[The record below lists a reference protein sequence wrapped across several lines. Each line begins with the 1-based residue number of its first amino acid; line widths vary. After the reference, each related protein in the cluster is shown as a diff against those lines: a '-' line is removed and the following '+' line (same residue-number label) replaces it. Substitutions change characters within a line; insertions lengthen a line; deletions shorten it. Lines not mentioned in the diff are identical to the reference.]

1 MQRRPCSQQRRVTG
15 CSRRCPRTAAP
26 IDRPRRRASVF
37 ARTGILPSQAI
48 RAMIAGGEIMAAPDI
63 EANQIQPASLD
74 LRLGKVAYR
83 IRASFLPG
91 PNATVRDKL
100 AELKFHEIDLTK
112 GAVLEAGCVYLVPLI
127 EQLKLRSTIAGFAN
141 PKSSTGRLDVFTR
154 LIADRQDGFDSGRGR
169 LFGPAL
175 RRDLPAHLLHQGAL
189 RLAAQSDQVPPPR
202 RPAARRRRAARP
214 GRRPAPCARFIPT
227 SAWSRAMPRSA
238 KDSICASASRRSRRR
253 PRRLSRAPL
262 SPAWSMSTR
271 SAPTTSSSIWEAV
284 HLGEDRRLVLDPHEF
299 YILASKESVSVPPA
313 YVAEMAPF
321 DPLIGEY
328 RVHYAG
334 FFDPGFGYAEGK
346 APGAKAVLEVRS
358 LDIPF
363 ILEDGQIV
371 GRLVYDKLTDIPDT
385 DLRPG
390 HRLALPGARPEAVQ
404 ALQAGTSA
412 SSAEQLPPPSTQNL
426 AQSDGRA

>member
-1 MQRRPCSQQRRVTG
+1 MPPAEPQ
-15 CSRRCPRTAAP
+15 AAEP
-26 IDRPRRRASVF
+26 QDELFAGLPKKPQMTVPAEATRSIF

-48 RAMIAGGEIMAAPDI
+48 RAMIAGGEIFSAPEI

-100 AELKFHEIDLTK
+100 GALKFHEIDLTK

-154 LIADRQDGFDSGRGR
+154 LIADYQGSFDAVEEGYSGPLFAEICPRTFSIKVRYGSRLNQIRFRRRVGQQLDAGEQPGR
-169 LFGPAL
+169 VGDRRL
-175 RRDLPAHLLHQGAL
+175 REIHSDVGLVEGDAAIDEGL
-189 RLAAQSDQVPPPR
+189 RLRISLAPIPPTGLIGYR
-202 RPAARRRRAARP
+202 ARRFAGVIDVDAVGAYEP
-214 GRRPAPCARFIPT
+214 EQY
-227 SAWSRAMPRSA
+227 
-238 KDSICASASRRSRRR
+238 
-253 PRRLSRAPL
+253 
-262 SPAWSMSTR
+262 
-271 SAPTTSSSIWEAV
+271 WEAV
-284 HLGEDRRLVLDPHEF
+284 RLGEDNRLVLDPHEF

-334 FFDPGFGYAEGK
+334 FFDPGFGYTPGG

-371 GRLVYDKLTDIPDT
+371 GRLVFDKLTDIPDQIY
-385 DLRPG
+385 G
-390 HRLALPGARPEAVQ
+390 QGIGSHYQ
-404 ALQAGTSA
+404 AQGLKLSKHFKQ
-412 SSAEQLPPPSTQNL
+412 
-426 AQSDGRA
+426 D

>member
-1 MQRRPCSQQRRVTG
+1 MEPASEADKLFERLPE
-15 CSRRCPRTAAP
+15 AA
-26 IDRPRRRASVF
+26 RAEPTDS
-37 ARTGILPSQAI
+37 ARAALTRTGMLPSQGI
-48 RAMIAGGEIMAAPDI
+48 RALMAAGEIRGAPEIGLD
-63 EANQIQPASLD
+63 QIQPASLD

-100 AELKFHEIDLTK
+100 DALKFHDVDLTR

-127 EQLKLRSTIAGFAN
+127 EQLKLRSTIGAFAN

-154 LIADRQDGFDSGRGR
+154 LIADHQDGFDTVGEGYDGPLFAEICPRTFSIKVRYGSR
-169 LFGPAL
+169 LNQIRFL
-175 RRDLPAHLLHQGAL
+175 RRVGQQLDA
-189 RLAAQSDQVPPPR
+189 DE
-202 RPAARRRRAARP
+202 RP
-214 GRRPAPCARFIPT
+214 GRVRDRALRAIHSDVGLVEGEAAIREGLNLRISLAPVGPSGLVGYRARRYAGVIDVDEIG
-227 SAWSRAMPRSA
+227 AYEIAQYWEEV
-238 KDSICASASRRSRRR
+238 
-253 PRRLSRAPL
+253 RLSK
-262 SPAWSMSTR
+262 
-271 SAPTTSSSIWEAV
+271 
-284 HLGEDRRLVLDPHEF
+284 DRRLVLDPHEF

-363 ILEDGQIV
+363 IVEDGQIV
-371 GRLVYDKLTDIPDT
+371 GRLVYDKLTEIPDQ
-385 DLRPG
+385 LYG
-390 HRLALPGARPEAVQ
+390 QGIGSHYQ
-404 ALQAGTSA
+404 AQGLKLSKHFKQG
-412 SSAEQLPPPSTQNL
+412 
-426 AQSDGRA
+426 

>member
-1 MQRRPCSQQRRVTG
+1 MPPAEPQ
-15 CSRRCPRTAAP
+15 AAEP
-26 IDRPRRRASVF
+26 QDELFAGLPKKPQMTVPAEATRSIF

-48 RAMIAGGEIMAAPDI
+48 RAMIAGGEIFGAPEI
-63 EANQIQPASLD
+63 EPNQIQPASLD

-100 AELKFHEIDLTK
+100 GALKFHEIDLTK

-154 LIADRQDGFDSGRGR
+154 LIADYQGSFDAVEEGYSGPLFAEICPRTFSIKVRYGSRLNQIRFRRRVGQQLDAGEQPGR
-169 LFGPAL
+169 VGDRRL
-175 RRDLPAHLLHQGAL
+175 REIHSDVGLVEGDAAIDEGL
-189 RLAAQSDQVPPPR
+189 RLCISLAPIPPTGLIGYR
-202 RPAARRRRAARP
+202 ARRFAGVIDVDAVGAYEP
-214 GRRPAPCARFIPT
+214 EQY
-227 SAWSRAMPRSA
+227 
-238 KDSICASASRRSRRR
+238 
-253 PRRLSRAPL
+253 
-262 SPAWSMSTR
+262 
-271 SAPTTSSSIWEAV
+271 WEAV
-284 HLGEDRRLVLDPHEF
+284 RLGEDNRLVLDPHEF

-334 FFDPGFGYAEGK
+334 FFDPGFGYTPGG

-371 GRLVYDKLTDIPDT
+371 GRLVFDKLTDIPDQIY
-385 DLRPG
+385 G
-390 HRLALPGARPEAVQ
+390 QGIGSHYQ
-404 ALQAGTSA
+404 AQGLKLSKHFKQ
-412 SSAEQLPPPSTQNL
+412 
-426 AQSDGRA
+426 D

>member
-1 MQRRPCSQQRRVTG
+1 M
-15 CSRRCPRTAAP
+15 PRTSMQPAS
-26 IDRPRRRASVF
+26 PRDKLFETLPEGPRAGTPAEATRGAF

-48 RAMIAGGEIMAAPDI
+48 RALIAAGEIKGAPEI
-63 EANQIQPASLD
+63 APEQIQPASLD

-91 PNATVRDKL
+91 PNATVRHKL
-100 AELKFHEIDLTK
+100 EALKFHEIDLTK

-127 EQLKLRSTIAGFAN
+127 EQFKLRSTIAGFAN

-154 LIADRQDGFDSGRGR
+154 LIADNQDSFDAVEEGYTGPLFAEICPRTFSIKVRYGSR
-169 LFGPAL
+169 LNQIRF
-175 RRDLPAHLLHQGAL
+175 
-189 RLAAQSDQVPPPR
+189 
-202 RPAARRRRAARP
+202 RRRVGQQLDADERP
-214 GRRPAPCARFIPT
+214 GRVTDRTLREIHCDVGLVEGEAAIREGLNLSISLAPIPPSGLVGYRARRYAGVIDVD
-227 SAWSRAMPRSA
+227 AIGAYDA
-238 KDSICASASRRSRRR
+238 GQY
-253 PRRLSRAPL
+253 
-262 SPAWSMSTR
+262 
-271 SAPTTSSSIWEAV
+271 WEAV
-284 HLGEDRRLVLDPHEF
+284 KLGEDRRLVLDPHEF

-346 APGAKAVLEVRS
+346 VPGAKAVLEVRS

-385 DLRPG
+385 LYG
-390 HRLALPGARPEAVQ
+390 QGIGSHYQ
-404 ALQAGTSA
+404 AQGLKLSKHFKQ
-412 SSAEQLPPPSTQNL
+412 E
-426 AQSDGRA
+426 

>member
-1 MQRRPCSQQRRVTG
+1 MQPAT
-15 CSRRCPRTAAP
+15 PRDRFFEALPEDAP
-26 IDRPRRRASVF
+26 AGPVDGPRSVF

-48 RAMIAGGEIMAAPDI
+48 RAMIAGGEIAGAPEI
-63 EANQIQPASLD
+63 ETNQIQPASLD

-91 PNATVRDKL
+91 PDATVRDKL
-100 AELKFHEIDLTK
+100 SALKFHEIDLTK

-154 LIADRQDGFDSGRGR
+154 LIADRQDGFDSVEEGYSGPLFTEICPRTFSIKVRYGSRLNQIRFRRRVGQQLDAGEQPGRVGDR
-169 LFGPAL
+169 AL
-175 RRDLPAHLLHQGAL
+175 REIHSDVGLVEGEAAIRDGLNLSISLAPVLPSGLVGYRARRYAGVIDVDNYRGVVLDGDEFFI
-189 RLAAQSDQVPPPR
+189 LAA
-202 RPAARRRRAARP
+202 
-214 GRRPAPCARFIPT
+214 
-227 SAWSRAMPRSA
+227 
-238 KDSICASASRRSRRR
+238 
-253 PRRLSRAPL
+253 
-262 SPAWSMSTR
+262 
-271 SAPTTSSSIWEAV
+271 
-284 HLGEDRRLVLDPHEF
+284 
-299 YILASKESVSVPPA
+299 KESVSVPPA

-334 FFDPGFGYAEGK
+334 FFDPGFGYTEGK

-385 DLRPG
+385 IYGRG
-390 HRLALPGARPEAVQ
+390 IGSHYQ
-404 ALQAGTSA
+404 AQGLKLSKHFKQ
-412 SSAEQLPPPSTQNL
+412 
-426 AQSDGRA
+426 D

>member
-1 MQRRPCSQQRRVTG
+1 MQPLS
-15 CSRRCPRTAAP
+15 PRDKLFEALPEGPRAGAP
-26 IDRPRRRASVF
+26 AEATRSAF
-37 ARTGILPSQAI
+37 TRTGILPCQGI
-48 RAMIAGGEIMAAPDI
+48 RALIAAGEIMGAPEI
-63 EANQIQPASLD
+63 ESSQIQPASLD

-91 PNATVRDKL
+91 PAAKVRDKL
-100 AELKFHEIDLTK
+100 ESLKFHEIDLTK

-154 LIADRQDGFDSGRGR
+154 LIADNQDSFDAVEEGYSGPLFAEICPRTFSIKVHYGSRLNQMRFRRRVGQQLDAGEQPGR
-169 LFGPAL
+169 VGDRAL
-175 RRDLPAHLLHQGAL
+175 REIHFDVGLVEGEASIREGLNLSIS
-189 RLAAQSDQVPPPR
+189 LAPIPPSGLVGYR
-202 RPAARRRRAARP
+202 ARRYAGVIDVDAI
-214 GRRPAPCARFIPT
+214 GAY
-227 SAWSRAMPRSA
+227 
-238 KDSICASASRRSRRR
+238 DVGQY
-253 PRRLSRAPL
+253 
-262 SPAWSMSTR
+262 
-271 SAPTTSSSIWEAV
+271 WEAV
-284 HLGEDRRLVLDPHEF
+284 KLGEDRRLVLDPHEF

-346 APGAKAVLEVRS
+346 VPGAKAVLEVRS

-371 GRLVYDKLTDIPDT
+371 GRFVYDKLTDIPDQIY
-385 DLRPG
+385 G
-390 HRLALPGARPEAVQ
+390 QGIGSHYQ
-404 ALQAGTSA
+404 AQGLKLSKHFKQA
-412 SSAEQLPPPSTQNL
+412 
-426 AQSDGRA
+426 